1 MRQYDAVVLRLT
13 SRTRT
18 DEEAL
23 ADLLNERARSGWQF
37 QSVTAL
43 GASRLVVVFSRDTT

>member
-1 MRQYDAVVLRLT
+1 MRQFDVVLVRLS

-23 ADLLNERARSGWQF
+23 SDLLNERARSGWQF
-37 QSVTAL
+37 HSITAL
-43 GASRLVVVFSRDTT
+43 GATRAAVVFSRDTA